1 VQELTEATVDDSKF
15 APSPNAR
22 WYSWCPHPK
31 AMTSLDTGKVFPIP
45 WALRGDAIKRPV
57 AIYGVVGTDGEWHN
71 LAVVKSGG
79 KEVDEYWM
87 EVMRQQRFSPASC
100 GNIPVLH
107 ESVMEFGLH

>member
-1 VQELTEATVDDSKF
+1 
-15 APSPNAR
+15 
-22 WYSWCPHPK
+22 
-31 AMTSLDTGKVFPIP
+31 
-45 WALRGDAIKRPV
+45 
-57 AIYGVVGTDGEWHN
+57 VVGTDGEWHN

-79 KEVDEYWM
+79 KEVDKYWM